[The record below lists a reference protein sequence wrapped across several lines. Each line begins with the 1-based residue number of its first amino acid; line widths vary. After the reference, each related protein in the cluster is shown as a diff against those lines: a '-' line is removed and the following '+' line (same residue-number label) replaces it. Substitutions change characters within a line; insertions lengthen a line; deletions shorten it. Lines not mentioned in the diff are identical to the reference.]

1 MEEPGAGVRGGG
13 GGAEQ
18 RAVVPTEALVGGGA
32 LPTALLLSAV
42 LAVGLAVGLCCA
54 RRAGLQ
60 RRLCQLGKGKSCQ
73 YR

>member
-1 MEEPGAGVRGGG
+1 M
-13 GGAEQ
+13 
-18 RAVVPTEALVGGGA
+18 PTEALVGGGA